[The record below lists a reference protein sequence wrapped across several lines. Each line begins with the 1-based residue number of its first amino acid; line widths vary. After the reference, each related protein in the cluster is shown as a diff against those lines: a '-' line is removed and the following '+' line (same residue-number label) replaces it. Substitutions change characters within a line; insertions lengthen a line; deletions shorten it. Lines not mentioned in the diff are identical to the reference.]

1 LARVKGANPA
11 ARYCCDPVIGDV
23 SQGVFV
29 RRGIPEFIKERM
41 LPIADVVTP
50 NQFELDYLVGRPSIS
65 MADLGE
71 AIDAVHACGPR
82 VVLVTSVRTDDT
94 PADCLDLVVSDG
106 VDRCRLRTPLLP
118 IVVNGAGDAIA
129 ALFFAHY
136 LSTGAVAEAMS
147 LAGSSI
153 FGILDRT
160 AEAGASEMLLVEA
173 QDELVTP
180 SEVFVAHRI

>member
-1 LARVKGANPA
+1 M
-11 ARYCCDPVIGDV
+11 
-23 SQGVFV
+23 FV

-50 NQFELDYLVGRPSIS
+50 NQFELDYLVGRPSMS
-65 MADLGE
+65 MADLGV

-106 VDRCRLRTPLLP
+106 SDRCRLRTPLLP

-129 ALFFAHY
+129 ALFSRITSAPARW
-136 LSTGAVAEAMS
+136 LRPCRW
-147 LAGSSI
+147 
-153 FGILDRT
+153 LDRRSS
-160 AEAGASEMLLVEA
+160 ASSTVPPKPAPARCCWSKLR
-173 QDELVTP
+173 TNW
-180 SEVFVAHRI
+180 